1 MILDDLRDSDK
12 RLWQLRLQ
20 NLEKEHDRVFGSGTC
35 KREDDIYKTAL
46 GLIEKSSKFWCV
58 VPGSTAAEQ
67 AKAAEIARLNEMR
80 TQVALGYI
88 NGVCA
93 MARKLTDG
101 GTKNDN

>member
-1 MILDDLRDSDK
+1 MILDDLRDNNEM
-12 RLWQLRLQ
+12 LWQLRLQ

-46 GLIEKSSKFWCV
+46 GLIEKASKLWCV

-80 TQVALGYI
+80 MQATLGYI
-88 NGVCA
+88 NGVCTTA
-93 MARKLTDG
+93 KELTEGKED
-101 GTKNDN
+101 DD